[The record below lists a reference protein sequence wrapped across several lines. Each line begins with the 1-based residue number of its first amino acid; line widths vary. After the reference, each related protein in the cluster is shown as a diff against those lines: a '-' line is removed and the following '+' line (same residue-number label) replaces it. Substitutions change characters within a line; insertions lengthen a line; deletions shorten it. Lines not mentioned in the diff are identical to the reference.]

1 MKRNQFFFLSVFTL
15 LNLFAVQAQTDP
27 GKTNLKHQWTF
38 DNGSATDNV
47 AGLTGTIVG
56 TGSLINNSFVA
67 TNAYMDL
74 PASQL
79 ALNTYTALTVEI
91 WCTSAAGKNGGWSML
106 SYFGE
111 TVNGGGSN
119 YTFLSIARYDNVSM
133 AALGTSSYW
142 DGCTGTEYDDGILHH
157 FVYSIDAEKVILYID
172 GVKISEDALTAG
184 NSLANLSTSLAYIGR
199 GGWTGDP
206 NWVGAFHKFSIYD
219 KALSTDEVL
228 YLYQHGAEDLSVIST
243 TNTEIALDKNYP
255 ASIFNVTGS
264 NLLSPINLTAPA
276 GVMLLNTAG
285 NKITSLP
292 ANSVSEPLVVA
303 WDGTTQVNGDL
314 LLTSGAT
321 VVKIPV
327 KTADDAACFQPLND
341 PSENFFK
348 DPGCNDMSYFEGWG
362 SRAVCNI
369 ISAPTEVYC
378 GASSIKVGNGTAT
391 GSGSLSIDLT
401 GKILPNTTYKAKAR
415 VKTMDGTFQMGVY
428 GYIAGAPDLNK
439 TVSTNGEWQKMDFTF
454 TTGASM
460 NANQGIFFNNWQ
472 CTGTT
477 GYIDNWEL
485 YLAPDPVMNASVTSI
500 AFDPEYKVSKF
511 LLGSSNLVADIQVI
525 LPSGLSVN
533 KQTIAA
539 NTSADTVQ
547 VSWDG
552 TTAVDGNIQLTSGD
566 KTVMIPVKSVLTSNT
581 ACFSFLKNNSV
592 NLVKDPYL
600 NDMSNFGGW
609 GTKKIISVIESP
621 DSVYCGSH
629 SGLIISSGSIDL
641 PVVGIL
647 KPNTSYVSRA
657 MVRTFG
663 GTFQLGAFGIDSLST
678 TDITSVIETN
688 GEWMPVTLEFT
699 TSTLSANHGV
709 FFNNYNLTGKR
720 GFIDNWELYEVAPD
734 ALIPVTEGNKV
745 FLSNDHLQ
753 LKLNLQQSE
762 IIKVSV
768 YTATGSLLNTEKFTG
783 NGGFNLLSTEFR
795 YSSGLYVVKIE
806 CGQQSMFSKI
816 IK

>member
-1 MKRNQFFFLSVFTL
+1 MKRNQLLFFCAFILI
-15 LNLFAVQAQTDP
+15 NLFSVQAQTDP
-27 GKTNLKHQWTF
+27 GKANLKHQWTF
-38 DNGSATDNV
+38 DNGSAVDNV
-47 AGLTGTIVG
+47 AGLTGAVVG
-56 TGSLINNSFVA
+56 TGSLINNAFVS
-67 TNAYMDL
+67 TNGYMEF
-74 PASQL
+74 PASQM
-79 ALNTYTALTVEI
+79 ALNTYPELSVEI

-133 AALGTSSYW
+133 ASLGTSSYW
-142 DGCTGTEYDDGILHH
+142 DGCTGTEYDDGVLHH
-157 FVYSIDAEKVILYID
+157 FIYTVTSTSITLYID

-184 NSLANLSTSLAYIGR
+184 NTLANMSTSLAYLGR

-206 NWVGAFHKFSIYD
+206 NWVGAFHKFSVYN

-264 NLLSPINLTAPA
+264 NLLSPISLTAPV

-285 NKITSLP
+285 NKVTSLP
-292 ANSVSEPLVVA
+292 TNAVSEPLVVA

-327 KTADDAACFQPLND
+327 KTTDDAACFQPLND

-369 ISAPTEVYC
+369 INAPSEVYC
-378 GASSIKVGNGTAT
+378 GASSIKVGSGIAVN
-391 GSGSLSIDLT
+391 SGSLSIDLT
-401 GKILPNTTYKAKAR
+401 GKIQPNTTYRAKAR

-428 GYIAGAPDLNK
+428 GYIAGGADLNK
-439 TVSTNGEWQKMDFTF
+439 IISTNAEWQEMDFSF
-454 TTGASM
+454 TTGATM
-460 NANQGIFFNNWQ
+460 NATQGIFFNNWQ
-472 CTGTT
+472 CTGMTA
-477 GYIDNWEL
+477 YIDNWEM
-485 YLAPDPVMNASVTSI
+485 YVAPDPVINASVSSVV
-500 AFDPEYKVSKF
+500 FDPEYKVSKF
-511 LLGSSNLVADIQVI
+511 LLGSSNLSADIQMV
-525 LPSGLSVN
+525 LPSGVTAN
-533 KQTIAA
+533 KQTITA
-539 NTSADTVQ
+539 NTSADTIQ
-547 VSWDG
+547 ISWDG
-552 TTAVDGNIQLTSGD
+552 TTAVDANIELKSGD
-566 KTVMIPVKSVLTSNT
+566 KTVLIPVKSILTSNAT
-581 ACFSFLKNNSV
+581 CFNILKQNAV

-600 NDMSNFGGW
+600 NDISNFGGW

-647 KPNTSYVSRA
+647 KPNTSYISRA

-663 GTFQLGAFGIDSLST
+663 GTFQLGAFGVDNLST
-678 TDITSVIETN
+678 ADVTSVIETN
-688 GEWMPVTLEFT
+688 GEWMPLTLEFT
-699 TSTLSANHGV
+699 TSTLSTSYGV

-720 GFIDNWELYEVAPD
+720 GFIDNWELYEVAPA
-734 ALIPVTEGNKV
+734 ALIPVTAGNKV
-745 FLSNDHLQ
+745 FLSNDHLL

-762 IIKVSV
+762 IIKVWV
-768 YTATGSLLNTEKFTG
+768 YTATGSLLKIAEFTG
-783 NGGFNLLSTEFR
+783 NGGINTINTDFR
-795 YSSGLYVVKIE
+795 YPPGIYVVKIE
-806 CGQQSMFSKI
+806 CGQQSMYSKV